1 MKEATL
7 EYWAAPHD
15 SLKGPHADNAPER
28 ERERAGRNSGERNEW
43 EEKNGRS
50 TEDMKNNGW
59 WSGIRPTRWVFL
71 NQKQHV
77 TQAQAHQRA
86 RSWPCVRSWA
96 EKGHI
101 HSPESI
107 GSSLVF
113 EKMLS
118 YVKPSSSWHLS
129 FHPHHTSKIH
139 FFKFSS
145 TCLSYIISSI
155 HPSLS
160 LSLSMNTAQ
169 WVRDATC
176 PGQWLFVTE

>member
-1 MKEATL
+1 MTP
-7 EYWAAPHD
+7 W
-15 SLKGPHADNAPER
+15 KGHMLTMPQKER
-28 ERERAGRNSGERNEW
+28 ERKSAAGRNSGERNEW

-59 WSGIRPTRWVFL
+59 WSGIRPTRWVLL

-107 GSSLVF
+107 ESSLVF

-118 YVKPSSSWHLS
+118 YVKPSSSWH
-129 FHPHHTSKIH
+129 HTSQIH

-160 LSLSMNTAQ
+160 RSLSLSVWIRPSELGMQHARVSGSLSQ
-169 WVRDATC
+169 SKPPKPPLV
-176 PGQWLFVTE
+176 